1 MKGLMSGNEAEM
13 LGLGS
18 GGDGMYGGRFNRGG
32 MMHNNNGDEEEET
45 TTFKMRSLLIDV
57 NANKYHDKYASF
69 EDDFT
74 RDMTTA
80 PENNYA
86 SGNHGGGY
94 SNGVHGGGLNGFM
107 ESNNNGLE
115 HVKEVADGSVEI
127 SLSRCNSEVELVM
140 NG

>member
-1 MKGLMSGNEAEM
+1 
-13 LGLGS
+13 
-18 GGDGMYGGRFNRGG
+18 
-32 MMHNNNGDEEEET
+32 
-45 TTFKMRSLLIDV
+45 
-57 NANKYHDKYASF
+57 
-69 EDDFT
+69 
-74 RDMTTA
+74 MTTA